1 MRTPYHFPA
10 ALLAL
15 ALAGVV
21 AGRAAQ
27 AQTPLRLSD
36 ALAEAQIRAFAN
48 RQARANAEA
57 EQARAG
63 LPLKGILPSARVE
76 AGFVRTTDPIG
87 AFGTLLRQRQV
98 TPAAFDPAR
107 LNTPSPINNVQGG
120 VVLEVPVVNADALI
134 GWRAARTAAR
144 ATQAAADWA
153 HFDVRH
159 QVVRAYYGAVLA
171 EEKVRMIAAAQYA
184 AAAGVRQVERMVQ
197 QGLVTKADAL
207 QASVRAADVAAQ
219 LSAARHDATTAA
231 QQLALLLGRSSTAAS
246 TNIQLPDSLPAD
258 SALRAMIA
266 SLAVHTTADNASR
279 EQQAASRADVEAATL
294 GLDAARLDA
303 RRAGATLLPRVNGF
317 ARYDWNSATTL
328 YAGRPNWTVGVVAS
342 WSLFGGGSELADV
355 AGARARASMATVGQ
369 EAARAQAGL
378 EADHT
383 QRALKVALERLDL
396 MTQAASQ
403 SREALRLVDKRYA
416 GGLAT
421 IAELLAAETSATGA
435 GLQQAAA
442 RYDVIV
448 AAAAHR
454 LAIGADPGQLAAL
467 DTTPSGAANTSPTGS
482 STESSTQS
490 STSSTARE

>member
-1 MRTPYHFPA
+1 MRTPRYFPA
-10 ALLAL
+10 SLLAL
-15 ALAGVV
+15 ALAGAV

-27 AQTPLRLSD
+27 AQTPLRLSE
-36 ALAEAQIRAFAN
+36 ALAEAQNRAFAN
-48 RQARANAEA
+48 RQARASAEA

-107 LNTPSPINNVQGG
+107 LNSPAPINNVQGG
-120 VVLEVPVVNADALI
+120 VVLELPVLNADALV

-144 ATQAAADWA
+144 ASSAAADWA
-153 HFDVRH
+153 HYAVRH

-171 EEKVRMIAAAQYA
+171 EQKVRMLTAAQVA
-184 AAAGVRQVERMVQ
+184 ASAGVRQVERMVQ

-219 LSAARHDATTAA
+219 LSAARNDATTAA
-231 QQLALLLGRSSTAAS
+231 QQLALLLGRGNTATSAS
-246 TNIQLPDSLPAD
+246 LQLPDSLPAD

-266 SLAVHTTADNASR
+266 SLAVDSTLSNASR
-279 EQQAASRADVEAATL
+279 AHQAASRADVEAATL
-294 GLDAARLDA
+294 GLDAARLDT
-303 RRAGATLLPRVNGF
+303 RRANATLLPRVNGF
-317 ARYDWNSATTL
+317 ARYDWNSPTAL
-328 YAGRPNWTVGVVAS
+328 YAGRPNWTVGVMAS
-342 WSLFGGGSELADV
+342 WSLFGGGSELSDV
-355 AGARARASMATVGQ
+355 AGARARATMAAVGQ
-369 EAARAQAGL
+369 EAARAQAEL
-378 EADHT
+378 EASAT
-383 QRALKVALERLDL
+383 QRALQVALERLDL
-396 MTQAASQ
+396 MTQAAAQ

-454 LAIGADPGQLAAL
+454 LAIGVDPGQLAAL
-467 DTTPSGAANTSPTGS
+467 DPAPSDAANSSSAVS
-482 STESSTQS
+482 STT
-490 STSSTARE
+490 STARE

>member
-1 MRTPYHFPA
+1 MRTPFHFPA

-15 ALAGVV
+15 ALAGAV
-21 AGRAAQ
+21 AGNEAQTQ
-27 AQTPLRLSD
+27 AQTPLRLSE
-36 ALAEAQIRAFAN
+36 ALAEAQNRAFAN
-48 RQARANAEA
+48 RQARASAEA

-107 LNTPSPINNVQGG
+107 LNSPAPINNVQGG
-120 VVLEVPVVNADALI
+120 VVLELPVLNADALV

-144 ATQAAADWA
+144 ASSAAADWA
-153 HFDVRH
+153 HYAVRH

-171 EEKVRMIAAAQYA
+171 EEKVRMLTAAQVA
-184 AAAGVRQVERMVQ
+184 ASAGVRQVERMVQ

-219 LSAARHDATTAA
+219 LSAARNDATTAA
-231 QQLALLLGRSSTAAS
+231 QQLAMLLGRANAADAA
-246 TNIQLPDSLPAD
+246 TIRLPDSLPAD
-258 SALRAMIA
+258 SVLRALLVDA
-266 SLAVHTTADNASR
+266 AGTATTPDDHSTRQA
-279 EQQAASRADVEAATL
+279 QAASRADVEAATL

-317 ARYDWNSATTL
+317 ARYDWNAPTAL
-328 YAGRPNWTVGVVAS
+328 YAGRPNWTVGVMAS

-355 AGARARASMATVGQ
+355 AGARARAKQAAVGQ
-369 EAARAQAGL
+369 EAARAQAEL
-378 EADHT
+378 EASQT
-383 QRALKVALERLDL
+383 QRALQVALERLDL
-396 MTQAASQ
+396 MTQAAAQ

-454 LAIGADPGQLAAL
+454 LAIGVDPGQLAAL
-467 DTTPSGAANTSPTGS
+467 DPAPSDAANSSSAVS
-482 STESSTQS
+482 STT
-490 STSSTARE
+490 STARE

>member
-1 MRTPYHFPA
+1 MLTPRHFPA

-15 ALAGVV
+15 AVAAGG

-27 AQTPLRLSD
+27 AQAPLRLSD
-36 ALAEAQIRAFAN
+36 ALAEAESRAFAN
-48 RQARANAEA
+48 RQARANAAA
-57 EQARAG
+57 ERARAG
-63 LPLKGILPSARVE
+63 LPLEGILPSARVE

-87 AFGTLLRQRQV
+87 AFGTRLRQRQV

-107 LNTPSPINNVQGG
+107 LNAPAPINNVQGG
-120 VVLEVPVVNADALI
+120 VVLEVPVLNADALM

-144 ATQAAADWA
+144 ATQAAADWT
-153 HFDVRH
+153 HYDVRH

-171 EEKVRMIAAAQYA
+171 EEKVRTLTAAQHA

-231 QQLALLLGRSSTAAS
+231 QQLALLLGRGNTTTSPG
-246 TNIQLPDSLPAD
+246 IQLPDGLPAD
-258 SALRAMIA
+258 SALRALVA
-266 SLAVHTTADNASR
+266 SQVINATAVNESPEHQT
-279 EQQAASRADVEAATL
+279 ASRADVEAAAL
-294 GLDAARLDA
+294 GLDAARLDT
-303 RRAGATLLPRVNGF
+303 RRANATLLPRVNGF
-317 ARYDWNSATTL
+317 ARYDWNSPTAL

-355 AGARARASMATVGQ
+355 AGARARATMANVGH
-369 EAARAQAGL
+369 EAARAQAEL
-378 EADHT
+378 EASAS
-383 QRALKVALERLDL
+383 QRALQVALERLDL
-396 MTQAASQ
+396 MTQSAAQ

-421 IAELLAAETSATGA
+421 IAELLAAETSATGVS
-435 GLQQAAA
+435 LQQAAA
-442 RYDVIV
+442 RYEVIV

-467 DTTPSGAANTSPTGS
+467 DMAPSGGSDTSTAA
-482 STESSTQS
+482 S

>member
-1 MRTPYHFPA
+1 MRTPFHFPA

-15 ALAGVV
+15 ALAGAV
-21 AGRAAQ
+21 AGRAAQAQ
-27 AQTPLRLSD
+27 AQTPLRLSE
-36 ALAEAQIRAFAN
+36 ALAEAQNRAFAN
-48 RQARANAEA
+48 RQARASAEA

-107 LNTPSPINNVQGG
+107 LNSPAPINNVQGG
-120 VVLEVPVVNADALI
+120 VVLELPVLNADALV

-144 ATQAAADWA
+144 ASSAAADWA
-153 HFDVRH
+153 HYAVRD

-171 EEKVRMIAAAQYA
+171 EEKVRMLTAAQVA
-184 AAAGVRQVERMVQ
+184 ASAGVRQVERMVQ

-219 LSAARHDATTAA
+219 LSAARNDATTAA
-231 QQLALLLGRSSTAAS
+231 QQLAMLLGRANAADAA
-246 TNIQLPDSLPAD
+246 TIRLPDSLPAD
-258 SALRAMIA
+258 SVLRAM
-266 SLAVHTTADNASR
+266 L
-279 EQQAASRADVEAATL
+279 VEAATL

-303 RRAGATLLPRVNGF
+303 RRAGATVLPRVNGF
-317 ARYDWNSATTL
+317 ARYDWNAPTAL
-328 YAGRPNWTVGVVAS
+328 YAGRPNWTVGVMAS

-355 AGARARASMATVGQ
+355 AGARARAKQAAVGQ
-369 EAARAQAGL
+369 EAARAQAEL
-378 EADHT
+378 EASQT
-383 QRALKVALERLDL
+383 QRALQVALERLDL
-396 MTQAASQ
+396 MTQAAAQ

-454 LAIGADPGQLAAL
+454 LAIGVDPGQLAAL
-467 DTTPSGAANTSPTGS
+467 DPAPSDAANSSSAVS
-482 STESSTQS
+482 STT
-490 STSSTARE
+490 STARE

>member
-1 MRTPYHFPA
+1 MRTPRHFPA
-10 ALLAL
+10 AFLAL
-15 ALAGVV
+15 AVAAGG
-21 AGRAAQ
+21 AGRAAQAQAQ

-36 ALAEAQIRAFAN
+36 ALAEAQSRAFAN
-48 RQARANAEA
+48 RQARASAEA

-107 LNTPSPINNVQGG
+107 LNAPAPINNVQGG
-120 VVLEVPVVNADALI
+120 VVLEVPVLNADALM

-144 ATQAAADWA
+144 ATQAAADWT
-153 HFDVRH
+153 HYDVRH

-171 EEKVRMIAAAQYA
+171 EEKVRMLTSAQNA

-231 QQLALLLGRSSTAAS
+231 QQLALLLGRSNTATS
-246 TNIQLPDSLPAD
+246 PGIQLPDSLPAD

-266 SLAVHTTADNASR
+266 RQVMNTTAANASR

-303 RRAGATLLPRVNGF
+303 RRANATLLPRVNGF
-317 ARYDWNSATTL
+317 ARYDWNSPTAL
-328 YAGRPNWTVGVVAS
+328 YAGRPNWTVGVMAS

-355 AGARARASMATVGQ
+355 AGARARATVAAVGH
-369 EAARAQAGL
+369 EAARAQAEL
-378 EADHT
+378 EASAT
-383 QRALKVALERLDL
+383 QRALLVALERLDL
-396 MTQAASQ
+396 MTQAATQ
-403 SREALRLVDKRYA
+403 SREALRLVDKRYI

-435 GLQQAAA
+435 SLQQAAA
-442 RYDVIV
+442 RYEVIV

-467 DTTPSGAANTSPTGS
+467 DTTPSGGSDTSSAA
-482 STESSTQS
+482 SSTQS

>member
-1 MRTPYHFPA
+1 M
-10 ALLAL
+10 
-15 ALAGVV
+15 
-21 AGRAAQ
+21 
-27 AQTPLRLSD
+27 
-36 ALAEAQIRAFAN
+36 AEAESRAFAN

-107 LNTPSPINNVQGG
+107 LNTPAPINNVQGG
-120 VVLEVPVVNADALI
+120 VVVEVPVLNADALI

-153 HFDVRH
+153 HYDVRH

-171 EEKVRMIAAAQYA
+171 EEKVRMLAAAQNG

-207 QASVRAADVAAQ
+207 QASVRAADVSAQ
-219 LSAARHDATTAA
+219 LSAARNDATTAA
-231 QQLALLLGRSSTAAS
+231 QQLALLLGRSNTAAS
-246 TNIQLPDSLPAD
+246 AGIQLPDSLPAD

-266 SLAVHTTADNASR
+266 SLVVNTTADQASR

-303 RRAGATLLPRVNGF
+303 RRAGATLLPQVNGF

-328 YAGRPNWTVGVVAS
+328 YAGRPNWTVGIMAS

-355 AGARARASMATVGQ
+355 AGARARATMAAVGQ

-435 GLQQAAA
+435 SLQQAAA

-467 DTTPSGAANTSPTGS
+467 DSATSGAANTSPT
-482 STESSTQS
+482 ESSIQF